1 MKQRVYT
8 IGVGDQV
15 RLIRA
20 SNRRQAI
27 AHVSLG
33 IMTIRVATQEDI
45 INQLDKG

>member
-20 SNRRQAI
+20 SNRRHMLLFIFGHISSTAWI
-27 AHVSLG
+27 L
-33 IMTIRVATQEDI
+33 
-45 INQLDKG
+45 